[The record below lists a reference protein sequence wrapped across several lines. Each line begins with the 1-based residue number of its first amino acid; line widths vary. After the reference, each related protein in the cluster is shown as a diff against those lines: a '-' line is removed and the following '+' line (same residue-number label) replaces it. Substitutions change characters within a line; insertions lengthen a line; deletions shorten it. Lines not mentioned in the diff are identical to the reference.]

1 MSSVVETITKPFS
14 EVIDKVGKIADQA
27 ISTVGHALES
37 VGREVEKIGQAAVN
51 DPIGTIAK
59 VAAVATQQY
68 WALPVISAADVVA
81 HGGNLEQAATA
92 AGVSVAA
99 SWAGGTIAAEI
110 ASPAADSA
118 AGMITQDAAEMAKSG
133 LGADQ
138 IQQVLQQSYPEVS
151 SEILNSISNASVA
164 GISANTLASAYA
176 GAFGSALNGTLDMT
190 AQQIA
195 AVPLG
200 NAAANFAKT
209 LVQTNGDVG
218 KALLAGTGAGAGT
231 AFGNIVSSE
240 MSGAGVNGSIAQ
252 VTGKITAA
260 ATSGIIQGQDPSKA
274 LGTALVNNIISTSY
288 AQAGGLLKDAWAQSG
303 VNKLFSEAGT
313 SVVNDL
319 NKTAADQK
327 TTSDQATALESKS
340 NGIVSQYDSISKT
353 ASDYYKNTV
362 TPAENEA
369 KALQAA
375 ANASY
380 DAYKPI
386 RDQFS
391 DYVNQYNTTKSQYD
405 LTSVPDKQTD
415 DDGNVTNQDAID
427 RATDEKKRLADQMN
441 TLADKANVLVPQLNT
456 ATDKYNADA
465 TAYQTSAD
473 KLNNIAST
481 YTKYNDQLGSLKT
494 DYTNTTAQFRD
505 TVTTANQLTDKFNTT
520 TDQLQ
525 KQIDQIITDK
535 KTADEQMANMSDA
548 AKLAYQNS
556 FSTGNMQPLEAFQIG
571 QQVSQLS
578 DTAQNAFNQSFKEKG
593 DVQEALSMA
602 KDVSGLSSSQQEL
615 FARGV
620 DSGLQ
625 TTEAISYAPKL
636 DNVSG
641 TSQTAFMDSV
651 KEGNGPT
658 DAMKLADN
666 VNALSD
672 TNQAL
677 YAKVKDNTDLTT
689 QNALDSTNGIS
700 NFATKAQ
707 DAYINGV
714 NDKLDMSQALKT
726 ANVVNDGV
734 SASELPTQLKESYL
748 NFIDKGGMSADQA
761 LASAKSLTSLSTA
774 AVDAFNENYKKTT
787 DQTAALNIAT
797 QVSSMSLPQQ
807 QTFLQSTNTGLTQ
820 DQALV
825 AAKNIT
831 GMNSGVQS
839 AYINAVKNG
848 ADANLATNAAAIAG
862 FFEAQNTPVT
872 DKSVVLSTDGTN
884 AIIKNLGT
892 GVVTEVPLMSGAGV
906 GTLLGKTLDV
916 IVPSA
921 QAGELPKNPQP
932 DNPNVVQEV
941 YQKNPMGGWSTVIP
955 DGKGGYT
962 TIAQQA
968 IPGNFTP
975 KEGEGTGKWYNN
987 APADGQGFP
996 QEVQP
1001 IAPPPPDPNAVTAQN
1016 PIVDATASADGKTVI
1031 YKDSLGGTQ
1040 TVDLTT
1046 GKVVSET
1053 PPTSNPITDLA
1064 GQISKYYDPNAITPQ
1079 DFSGSIFTG
1088 KTATSPTGTTGTGTG
1103 TATIGGT
1110 GAGTT
1115 GTGTTGGATTGTG
1128 TGTGTTAGTGTGTGT
1143 GTTGTTG
1150 TGTAGTGTGAGG
1162 EGTGTGA
1169 GGTGAGTGAGGTG
1182 TGTGAGGTGTG
1193 TRIGGTATGTGG
1205 GGFSTGLSSTDA
1217 TGGIKNLTPGLT
1229 QRMDYTL
1236 TGEPV
1241 IQEAL
1246 NPTNLAV
1253 PQFATGGTTSS
1264 QYDPYATGTSG
1275 ISGSLTPGLTKA
1287 QLQYILTG
1295 MPGANIT
1302 AHAEGG
1308 AIEEHN
1314 PQFFSEGGLGSIENR
1329 YVQGEGDGTS
1339 DSVAAMLAN
1348 GEFVI
1353 PADVVSKLG
1362 NGSNEAGAGVLDH
1375 FLVEIRKHA
1384 QSNGTK
1390 LPPESKGP
1398 LAYLLDAK
1406 RKVKA

>member
-1 MSSVVETITKPFS
+1 MGGVADVVGGFFGGA
-14 EVIDKVGKIADQA
+14 IDAVGGIVNSAVE
-27 ISTVGHALES
+27 TVGHAIES
-37 VGREVEKIGQAAVN
+37 VGREVGKIGQAAVN

-59 VAAVATQQY
+59 VAAIATQQY
-68 WALPVISAADVVA
+68 WALPLISAADVVA
-81 HGGNLEQAATA
+81 HGGNIEQAALA

-99 SWAGGTIAAEI
+99 SWAGGAIAAEI

-151 SEILNSISNASVA
+151 NEILNSISTASAA
-164 GISANTLASAYA
+164 GISATTLASAYA

-209 LVQTNGDVG
+209 LVQTNGDIG
-218 KALLAGTGAGAGT
+218 KALLAGTGAGVGT
-231 AFGNIVSSE
+231 AFGNLVSSE

-288 AQAGGLLKDAWAQSG
+288 AQAGGALREAWAQSG
-303 VNKLFSEAGT
+303 VNELFSKAGT

-327 TTSDQATALESKS
+327 AASEKAASLESQS
-340 NGIVSQYDSISKT
+340 NGIASKYDGLVKT
-353 ASDYYKNTV
+353 SSDYYNSTV
-362 TPAENEA
+362 VPAENEA
-369 KALQAA
+369 KSLQTT
-375 ANASY
+375 ANSFY
-380 DAYKPI
+380 DTYKPI

-391 DYVNQYNTTKSQYD
+391 GYVSQYD
-405 LTSVPDKQTD
+405 SAKAAYDAVNVPAQQTD
-415 DDGNVTNQDAID
+415 GDGNVTNQSDIDAANQQRSD
-427 RATDEKKRLADQMN
+427 LAKQMN
-441 TLADKANVLVPQLNT
+441 DFADKANALVPSLNDATSKYNT
-456 ATDKYNADA
+456 AA

-473 KLNNIAST
+473 KLNTIAST
-481 YTKYNDQLGSLKT
+481 YTGYSNQLTQLKT
-494 DYTNTTAQFRD
+494 DYTNTGIQFKD
-505 TVTTANQLTDKFNTT
+505 TVATANGLTDKFNTT
-520 TDQLQ
+520 ADQLQ

-535 KTADEQMANMSDA
+535 KTADEQLSGVSDA

-556 FSTGNMQPLEAFQIG
+556 FSTGNMQPLDAAKIG

-578 DTAQNAFNQSFKEKG
+578 DTAQNAFNQSFGENP
-593 DVQEALSMA
+593 DVNASLKMATDVNALS
-602 KDVSGLSSSQQEL
+602 DTQQQS
-615 FARGV
+615 FARSV
-620 DSGLQ
+620 DTGLN
-625 TTEAISYAPKL
+625 TADALTYAPKL
-636 DNVSG
+636 DNVSDI
-641 TSQTAFMDSV
+641 SKTAFYDAF
-651 KEGNGPT
+651 KEDQPPAEALNVAT
-658 DAMKLADN
+658 Q

-672 TNQAL
+672 TNQTL
-677 YAKVKDNTDLTT
+677 YAKVKDSTGLST
-689 QNALDSTNGIS
+689 LDAFSSTNNIS

-707 DAYINGV
+707 DAFINGV
-714 NDKLDMSQALKT
+714 NDTLTKEQAFKT

-761 LASAKSLTSLSTA
+761 LASAKSLTTLSTA
-774 AVDAFNENYKKTT
+774 AVDAFNENYKKTN
-787 DQTAALNIAT
+787 DQTAALNVAT

-831 GMNSGVQS
+831 GMDSAVQA
-839 AYINAVKNG
+839 AYINAIKNG
-848 ADANLATNAAAIAG
+848 ADVNLATNAAAIAG
-862 FFEAQNTPVT
+862 FFQAQSTPVT

-906 GTLLGKTLDV
+906 GTILGKALDV

-996 QEVQP
+996 QEVTP
-1001 IAPPPPDPNAVTAQN
+1001 AAPLPDPNAVNTQN
-1016 PIVDATASADGKTVI
+1016 PIVDATASADGKTAT

-1040 TVDLTT
+1040 TVELAT
-1046 GKVVSET
+1046 GKVLSET

-1088 KTATSPTGTTGTGTG
+1088 KTATSTTGTSGTGTG
-1103 TATIGGT
+1103 TTPTGGT

-1115 GTGTTGGATTGTG
+1115 GTGTTGGATSGTGTGAGTTDGTG
-1128 TGTGTTAGTGTGTGT
+1128 TGTGTTAGTGTGAGT
-1143 GTTGTTG
+1143 GDG
-1150 TGTAGTGTGAGG
+1150 TGSGTGTG
-1162 EGTGTGA
+1162 GT
-1169 GGTGAGTGAGGTG
+1169 GTGAGTGAGGTG
-1182 TGTGAGGTGTG
+1182 SGSGTGTAIKTGAGLLTGWGTG
-1193 TRIGGTATGTGG
+1193 
-1205 GGFSTGLSSTDA
+1205 STTDT
-1217 TGGIKNLTPGLT
+1217 TGGIKNLAPGLT
-1229 QRMDYTL
+1229 QNMDYSL
-1236 TGEPV
+1236 SGLPN
-1241 IQEAL
+1241 IQENL
-1246 NPTNLAV
+1246 NPINTGV
-1253 PQFATGGTTSS
+1253 PQFATGGSTTS

-1275 ISGSLTPGLTKA
+1275 ISQSLTPGLTKA
-1287 QLQYILTG
+1287 QLNYILAG
-1295 MPGANIT
+1295 MPGANVT
-1302 AHAEGG
+1302 VGHADGGSIEG
-1308 AIEEHN
+1308 HN
-1314 PQFFSEGGLGSIENR
+1314 PTFFSEGGLGSIENR
-1329 YVQGEGDGTS
+1329 HVQGEGDGTS
-1339 DSVAAMLAN
+1339 DSIEAMLAD

-1353 PADVVSKLG
+1353 PADVVSDLG
-1362 NGSNEAGAGVLDH
+1362 NGSNEAGASVLDQ
-1375 FLVEIRKHA
+1375 FLKTIREHK
-1384 QSNGTK
+1384 QSNGVK
-1390 LPPESKGP
+1390 LPPDSKGP
-1398 LAYLLDAK
+1398 LAYLTDAK
-1406 RKVKA
+1406 RKAKV